1 VCHHTQPKLVI
12 LNSQTM
18 PISQKLPLKIE
29 RKLPLELYFS
39 ISKKY
44 KCFLGILCTQ
54 KVLQAMLYLLWVH
67 VNTLYRGLLLTWTTT
82 SLFLL
87 SFVIPKDMSKSHV
100 QRNPQGVAD
109 KYFDHL
115 ISKILLLIF
124 N

>member
-1 VCHHTQPKLVI
+1 
-12 LNSQTM
+12 M